1 MHHATTR
8 PPALPPAL
16 SRPHFITLVCVIW
29 LGIFTAFAYG
39 EDLGIRVPEGFE
51 VTRYADDALAHDI
64 YSMTIDAKGRVV
76 VAGAGYVKILHDD
89 DQDGRADRATLFS
102 EFPKSGAHGMVFDGP
117 DLICTG
123 DNGVHR
129 LRDRDGDDR
138 ADGDLETWTNLK
150 HPEHG
155 ANGLVR
161 GPDGCYYL
169 VCGNDAGISAEHA
182 VLATS
187 PVKQPHSGGIV
198 RFSPEGKPLDVYAD
212 GFRNPYDLDIDAAGH
227 VLTVDSDGERD
238 HHLPWYAPTRLF
250 DVAQGREHGWLLKGW
265 TQSWN
270 RPESFFDNVERAAE
284 FGRGSP
290 TGLVVY
296 RHRQFP
302 ERYRGGVFAA
312 CWTFGR
318 IYYVPLMR
326 DGASVSGEPE
336 TFLETTGDIGFAP
349 CDLAV
354 GPDGDLFV
362 AIGGR
367 RTLGS
372 VFRVRHVGM
381 KPTAASDTPID
392 QVLRADQPLASWSRT
407 SWVPLARLIGR
418 AAFVA
423 ALVDEQQASA
433 ERVRAAEV
441 LVEQFG
447 GVDVE
452 TAAAALAATDPCVRA
467 RLAWAL
473 GRGPQ
478 SAEAIG
484 VLCKLTDDE
493 DARVNRFA
501 WEALGTCPEI
511 DPTVT
516 PQPAWARGLNH
527 SLRRVRAAAI
537 DVARGAGAKSY
548 ANFASAIRLR
558 DDAHP
563 LRLAQLWIE
572 LMESHEPKRAVISP
586 EGVTYC
592 VEVAA
597 TENDIAIRLETLRLL
612 QLALGDIRL
621 NSGAAEVYAGYQAR
635 QIDALPANE
644 RESIARRLVPMFPT
658 GDEELDREMAR
669 LLGMLQTT
677 SGELLESLAA
687 KWTDKSSVEN
697 DVHYLIVA
705 SLLPGERS
713 RAFTAAS
720 GECIL
725 NLHGKLAAADHFA
738 SRNWPF
744 RVGEVFAELL
754 ERDPALAAEV
764 VKSERLSDPGHTV
777 FIEKLP
783 EAQRPAATRAL
794 WGNLAASSAEPT
806 PELVSLAARLPV
818 EEASPLVR
826 PFWEHASLR
835 DAVVL
840 ALAKN
845 PLPEDRAKFIEALS
859 SPQPEVVERV
869 AYALPALGV
878 AHTPDEMA
886 AVLRALKQACSLG
899 KQAEP
904 RTALMRLLEFWTED
918 GADVEW
924 DPDPTKQWVGWY
936 KVFQQYYPA
945 ESARLMASTTTDL
958 AAWRARLE
966 SIDWDAGDADA
977 GRQVF
982 ELRSCH
988 RCHQQ
993 SGHLGPELKGA
1004 VTRMSREDLFTAI
1017 LDPNLEVSPT
1027 YMTTLIATE
1036 SGQMYHGLVVY
1047 ESPESTL
1054 LQTGP
1059 DTTVRITSTE
1069 ATAMRPSSQSLMPTG
1084 LLDPLSDEQLADLYA
1099 FLKTLGDSNQK

>member
-1 MHHATTR
+1 M
-8 PPALPPAL
+8 
-16 SRPHFITLVCVIW
+16 W
-29 LGIFTAFAYG
+29 LGIHASAAHG

-64 YSMTIDAKGRVV
+64 YSMTIDAQGRVV
-76 VAGAGYVKILHDD
+76 VAGAGYVKILQDD

-102 EFPKSGAHGMVFDGP
+102 DLPKSGAHGMYFDGP

-129 LRDRDGDDR
+129 LRDRDGDGR

-155 ANGLVR
+155 ANGIIR

-198 RFSPEGKPLDVYAD
+198 RFSPEGKPLDIYAH
-212 GFRNPYDLDIDAAGH
+212 GFRNPYDIDFTAAGQL
-227 VLTVDSDGERD
+227 LTVDSDGERD

-250 DVAQGREHGWLLKGW
+250 DIAQSREHGWLLKGW

-318 IYYVPLMR
+318 IYYVPLKP
-326 DGASVSGEPE
+326 DGASSSGKPE
-336 TFLETTGDIGFAP
+336 AFLETTGDIGFAP

-372 VFRVRHVGM
+372 VFRIRHAGG
-381 KPTAASDTPID
+381 KID
-392 QVLRADQPLASWSRT
+392 SLAGESIDRVLRADQPLASWSRAVWAPFANAAGREAFAT
-407 SWVPLARLIGR
+407 ALIDDGR
-418 AAFVA
+418 
-423 ALVDEQQASA
+423 SA
-433 ERVRAAEV
+433 EERIRAAEV
-441 LVEQFG
+441 LVEVFG
-447 GVDVE
+447 DIDVK
-452 TAAAALAATDPCVRA
+452 TAASAIKTDIPAVRA
-467 RLAWAL
+467 RVAWAL
-473 GRGPQ
+473 GRSP
-478 SAEAIG
+478 SNAEAVG
-484 VLCKLTDDE
+484 LLCQLTDDE

-501 WEALGTCPEI
+501 WEALATSPEI
-511 DPTVT
+511 DPTTT
-516 PQPAWARGLNH
+516 PQPAWARGL
-527 SLRRVRAAAI
+527 SGPLRRVRAAAI
-537 DVARGAGAKSY
+537 DVARSAGSKSY
-548 ANFASAIRLR
+548 ANFASTIRIR
-558 DDAHP
+558 EDAHR
-563 LRLAQLWIE
+563 LRLAQHWIE
-572 LMESHEPKRAVISP
+572 STGCDAPKRAGLSP
-586 EGVTYC
+586 ERVAHC
-592 VEVAA
+592 AEVA
-597 TENDIAIRLETLRLL
+597 TTCDEVDIRLEAIRLL

-621 NSGAAEVYAGYQAR
+621 SSGAAEVYAGYQAKQLDVVPEAVR
-635 QIDALPANE
+635 Q
-644 RESIARRLVPMFPT
+644 SIAQRLIAVFPT
-658 GDEELDREMAR
+658 GDDELDREMAR
-669 LLGMLQTT
+669 LLGMLQV
-677 SGELLESLAA
+677 SSDELLKSLSA
-687 KWTDKSSVEN
+687 KWTDNSSVEN
-697 DVHYLIVA
+697 DVHYLTVA
-705 SLLPGERS
+705 SLLAGERS
-713 RAFTAAS
+713 PKFTAAS
-720 GECIL
+720 VKCL
-725 NLHGKLAAADHFA
+725 LSLHQKLSAAEHFA

-744 RVGEVFAELL
+744 RVSEVFAALSG
-754 ERDPALAAEV
+754 RDPALATAV
-764 VKSERLSDPGHTV
+764 VESAQLANPGHTIL
-777 FIEKLP
+777 IEELP
-783 EAQRPAATRAL
+783 ADRQFAATRVL
-794 WGNLAASSAEPT
+794 WKNLAAAGAEPT

-818 EEASPLVR
+818 EEAAPLIR

-840 ALAKN
+840 ALASN
-845 PLPEDRAKFIEALS
+845 PQPLDRAKFIEALS

-878 AHTPDEMA
+878 RHSTDEMA
-886 AVLRALKQACSLG
+886 AALRALKQACSLG
-899 KQAEP
+899 KQVEP

-924 DPDPTKQWVGWY
+924 DPDPAKQWVGWY
-936 KVFQQYYPA
+936 NLFAGYYPA
-945 ESARLMASTTTDL
+945 EYARLAASTTTDL
-958 AAWRARLE
+958 AAWRSRLNDINWE
-966 SIDWDAGDADA
+966 AGDPIA

-1004 VTRMSREDLFTAI
+1004 VTRMSRDDLFTAI

-1036 SGQMYHGLVVY
+1036 SGQVYHGLVVY

-1069 ATAMRPSSQSLMPTG
+1069 TTAMRPSSQSLMPTG
-1084 LLDPLSDEQLADLYA
+1084 LLDPLSDEQVADLYA
-1099 FLKTLGDSNQK
+1099 FLKTLGDPNQK